1 MATSTVPTMSSPS
14 PPGFMPGSDQPDYN
28 RGPEILGAVVSVTFL
43 ALVSVCTRIYVRA
56 CMVNR
61 VGVDVSDCA
70 ASRPAVG
77 G

>member
-1 MATSTVPTMSSPS
+1 MATSTVPTMSSPP

-28 RGPEILGAVVSVTFL
+28 RGPEILGAVVTVTVL
-43 ALVSVCTRIYVRA
+43 ALASVCTRIYVRA

-61 VGVDVSDCA
+61 VGVDVSDRA
-70 ASRPAVG
+70 ASPPAVG